1 MKWKPNHGQLCTGGR
16 YSVSFKWR
24 RGEERWLSS
33 WLIPRRRS
41 PLPSLSPEAAHAQ
54 MIVVHSETFKV
65 VSMPEGIFLG
75 EGVIWKFVLRLFRAC
90 SKWLTA
96 KILKTIQANKNT
108 QAKPIKTHQ

>member
-1 MKWKPNHGQLCTGGR
+1 MANSALEGDTV
-16 YSVSFKWR
+16 SVSSGVEER
-24 RGEERWLSS
+24 RGGFHHGSS
-33 WLIPRRRS
+33 LEDAA
-41 PLPSLSPEAAHAQ
+41 PLPSLSPEAARAQ
-54 MIVVHSETFKV
+54 MFVVHSETFKV
-65 VSMPEGIFLG
+65 VPMPEGFLWG